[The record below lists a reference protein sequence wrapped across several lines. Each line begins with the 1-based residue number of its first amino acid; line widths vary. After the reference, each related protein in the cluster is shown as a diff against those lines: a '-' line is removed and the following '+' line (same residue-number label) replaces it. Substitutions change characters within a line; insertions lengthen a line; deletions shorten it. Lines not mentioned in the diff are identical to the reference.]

1 MSLVETLRE
10 DVLRALGTAVLQASV
25 ERDELSV
32 FVARTRIVEVL
43 EKLRDDPALAMSQLM
58 DICGVD
64 HPERP
69 DRFDVVYHLL
79 SLVRNARV
87 RVKVRVD
94 QASLV
99 PTVTGVFKSAGWME
113 RETWDMFG
121 VGFAGNPD
129 LRRILTDY
137 GFEGHPLRRD
147 FPLTGFVE
155 VRYDPAER
163 RVVYEPVKLMQDYR
177 NVDFLSPWRGMTIV
191 QDRVPKS
198 SEGAE

>member
-1 MSLVETLRE
+1 MSPVETLRE

-32 FVARTRIVEVL
+32 FVARTRIVDVL
-43 EKLRDDPALAMSQLM
+43 EKLRDDPALVMSQLM

-94 QASLV
+94 PASLV
-99 PTVTGVFKSAGWME
+99 PTVTGVFRSAGWME

-121 VGFAGNPD
+121 VGFSGNPD
-129 LRRILTDY
+129 MRRILTDY

-155 VRYDPAER
+155 VRYDPAQR
-163 RVVYEPVKLMQDYR
+163 RVVYEPVTLPQDYR
-177 NVDFLSPWRGMTIV
+177 NFDFMSPWGGMTSV
-191 QDRVPKS
+191 QDRTPKS
-198 SEGAE
+198 SEGG